1 MVLLYKGMYGKA
13 LMVYYP
19 VHNHA
24 DSNSECR
31 NKLKKF
37 FSTDDFM
44 CKPMRIVG
52 ETVIREVEE
61 DRNSTS
67 TNTLKSLK
75 NIHTF
80 VA

>member
-1 MVLLYKGMYGKA
+1 MSVVYPSSLFLFIS
-13 LMVYYP
+13 LML
-19 VHNHA
+19 NR
-24 DSNSECR
+24 SFLSLE
-31 NKLKKF
+31 F

-52 ETVIREVEE
+52 ETVICEVEE

>member
-1 MVLLYKGMYGKA
+1 
-13 LMVYYP
+13 
-19 VHNHA
+19 
-24 DSNSECR
+24 
-31 NKLKKF
+31 
-37 FSTDDFM
+37 M